1 MVRVHKKFGDISFTV
16 DDNNY
21 LELTVSG
28 SYTVK
33 SLFPLS
39 EQFVQELILKL
50 NDEESTKIVVIDII
64 YALIKSIY
72 SFNQVDENG

>member
-1 MVRVHKKFGDISFTV
+1 MVRVHKEFGDVSFTI

-72 SFNQVDENG
+72 SFNEVDEK